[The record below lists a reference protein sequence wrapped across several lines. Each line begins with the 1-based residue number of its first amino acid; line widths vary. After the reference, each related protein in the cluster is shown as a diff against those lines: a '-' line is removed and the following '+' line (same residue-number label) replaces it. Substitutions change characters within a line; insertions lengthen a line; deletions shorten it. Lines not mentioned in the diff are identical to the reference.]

1 MNTYKPPRGLRNIR
15 TSLTGD
21 KSGNENR
28 IVAMRRLIKL
38 ETQRN
43 RLSLELQKC
52 LQKQHQLREQL
63 EDIIFDVEEIQ
74 KVLGEEITVDS
85 GDGGRIRSKLRAK
98 ALEKSDDTKLKKF
111 IIEY

>member
-1 MNTYKPPRGLRNIR
+1 MNTKKTPRGLRNIR

-21 KSGNENR
+21 KRGNENR

-52 LQKQHQLREQL
+52 LQKQQNLQEQL

-74 KVLGEEITVDS
+74 KVLGEDITFDS
-85 GDGGRIRSKLRAK
+85 GDSGRIRSKLRAQ
-98 ALEKSDDTKLKKF
+98 SNKKTDSERKQF